1 MSIFNAGAVISLE
14 EAQVLVNAF
23 QQEFPS
29 AIKSSLIDS
38 DLVLRLLQQKD
49 CAGMRIYNG
58 YDAVAKRLSPVLV
71 GVNSKNEDMTAG
83 IILDRM
89 SPCPTDCP
97 LTSELM
103 Q

>member
-23 QQEFPS
+23 QQKFPS
-29 AIKSSLIDS
+29 EIKSSLIDA
-38 DLVLRLLQQKD
+38 DLVLRLLQQND
-49 CAGMRIYNG
+49 CAGLRIYNG

-89 SPCPTDCP
+89 RPCPDFCP
-97 LTSELM
+97 SVSDL
-103 Q
+103 